1 MIRLGLR
8 LAVSGGR
15 EALLRLLVTAAAVAI
30 GVGLLLTT
38 LAAINAV
45 HTQNDRYAWFNT
57 GFTAAS
63 RVAPAD
69 REAAGA
75 TVSGSTAG
83 SSASGGEAGAG
94 TTASGGA
101 AGSSAS
107 GGEAG
112 VGSSASGGKAPM
124 WWLTRRDSFQGR
136 EIGRVDV
143 ALTGASAATSPGVD
157 RMPADGEY
165 YLSPALARLAD
176 ATPPEQLA
184 DRFGGH
190 RIGILG
196 KDALPAPDS
205 LVALVGRA
213 PQAVRALPGAALVDR
228 IATTSPDHCDD
239 CVVGIKSNGTS
250 LILTVA
256 TGALVFPVL
265 ILIGTAT
272 RLTATQRERRFAAMR
287 LVGAT
292 PRQVSVVSAVE
303 AVAAAAA
310 GVALGFLPHLA
321 LRAPVAGMSL
331 SGDRFFPSDV
341 TLTPLQVLAVALG
354 VPLAAAVAARIALR
368 RVRISPLGVS
378 RRVTPKPPRAWR
390 VVPLL
395 AGLAELAVFLV
406 WHPGSVPG
414 QIRGYLSAFGL
425 IMLGLVLSGP
435 WLTGRTAALLARRT
449 QRPATLIAVRRLADN
464 PTAGFRAVSGLV
476 LALLVMTAT
485 VGIIG
490 TMTAE
495 RGRVEGGPQFD
506 NVLTNDLSTGY
517 RRDGLPAAAGRPA
530 PSGLVDALHAVPGVT
545 GVLLVHPLDAPVPI
559 HVADRTAADETVA
572 GETVDCRDLA
582 AVGVFGHCAP
592 GAATAYVPFVW
603 SGFVDYS
610 ATEWPAAPYTAEQL
624 TARPVVNVVVSTDG
638 SQAAVEHAR
647 TTVDAAYPAI
657 RQSTT
662 LAEGRRLAG
671 SELRAYQ
678 QLAGVVILATFP
690 IAGCSLAVAAAA
702 GLGERKR
709 PFSLLRLTGVP
720 LRMLRRVVLLES
732 AVPLLAVSAV
742 AVGVGLLAA
751 DLFLRSQLK
760 YTLHP
765 LDAGY
770 WLAVAAGLVAAL
782 AAIGATL
789 PMLRRITG
797 PETARNE

>member
-1 MIRLGLR
+1 
-8 LAVSGGR
+8 
-15 EALLRLLVTAAAVAI
+15 
-30 GVGLLLTT
+30 
-38 LAAINAV
+38 
-45 HTQNDRYAWFNT
+45 
-57 GFTAAS
+57 
-63 RVAPAD
+63 
-69 REAAGA
+69 
-75 TVSGSTAG
+75 
-83 SSASGGEAGAG
+83 
-94 TTASGGA
+94 
-101 AGSSAS
+101 
-107 GGEAG
+107 
-112 VGSSASGGKAPM
+112 M
-124 WWLTRRDSFQGR
+124 WWLTRRDAFQGR

-143 ALTGASAATSPGVD
+143 ALTGASAVTSPGVD

-165 YLSPALARLAD
+165 YLSPALARLVD
-176 ATPPEQLA
+176 ATPAEQLA

-190 RIGILG
+190 RVGILG

-205 LVALVGRA
+205 LVALVGRS
-213 PQAVRALPGAALVDR
+213 PQAMRELPGAALVDR
-228 IATTSPDHCDD
+228 IASTSPDRCDD
-239 CVVGIKSNGTS
+239 CVVGIKSNGTA

-331 SGDRFFPSDV
+331 SGDRFFTSDV

-354 VPLAAAVAARIALR
+354 VPLAAAVAARIALH

-395 AGLAELAVFLV
+395 AGLVELAAFLV
-406 WHPGSVPG
+406 WHPSSVEG
-414 QIRGYLSAFGL
+414 QTRGYLSAFGL

-435 WLTGRTAALLARRT
+435 WLTGRAAALLARRT

-495 RGRVEGGPQFD
+495 RGLPEGGRQFD
-506 NVLTNDLSTGY
+506 NVLSDELGSGY
-517 RRDGLPAAAGRPA
+517 TPDGHFETAGRPA
-530 PSGLVDALHAVPGVT
+530 PPELLARLRSVPGVT
-545 GVLLVHPLDAPVPI
+545 GVLLVHPIGTVVPI
-559 HVADRTAADETVA
+559 DAGGEDRASQTA
-572 GETVDCRDLA
+572 DCRELADLQ
-582 AVGVFGHCAP
+582 VFGRCAP
-592 GAATAYVPFVW
+592 GAATAYVPYIW
-603 SGFVDYS
+603 AGARDYS
-610 ATEWPAAPYTAEQL
+610 ATVWPTAPWTAEQVAAL
-624 TARPVVNVVVSTDG
+624 QVEKLVVGTDG
-638 SQAAVEHAR
+638 SQAAVERAR
-647 TTVDAAYPAI
+647 TTVDAAYPAV
-657 RQSTT
+657 RQAIT
-662 LAEGRRLAG
+662 LAEGRNLSG
-671 SELRAYQ
+671 GELKGYQ
-678 QLAGVVILATFP
+678 QLANVVILATFP

-770 WLAVAAGLVAAL
+770 WLAVAAGLAAAL

-789 PMLRRITG
+789 PLLRRITG